1 MITGKIKFKIIS
13 SSSRSCTSE
22 YTRKWTLMY
31 CVTDNISGLNDWN
44 GVLIIL
50 ISNRERSWM
59 LWISTVLGCRTW
71 APRVKPNKTWL
82 CSHLVPAHGA
92 RVQYSLGSNV
102 NTPFLWVPTPVL
114 PFFIRKLKWTPDASE
129 AIAVLS
135 PRALKYAHRFEMASD
150 KEKWGNMSVVTY
162 KLPQVWT

>member
-1 MITGKIKFKIIS
+1 MITRKIKFKIIS

-22 YTRKWTLMY
+22 YSRKWTSMY

-59 LWISTVLGCRTW
+59 LWISTVLRCRAW
-71 APRVKPNKTWL
+71 APTVKPEKTWL

-92 RVQYSLGSNV
+92 RVQYSLGGNV
-102 NTPFLWVPTPVL
+102 NTPFLSVPTPVL
-114 PFFIRKLKWTPDASE
+114 PFFFIRKLKWTQDASE
-129 AIAVLS
+129 AIAVCYPELS
-135 PRALKYAHRFEMASD
+135 TTLAVLKWRLIRRN
-150 KEKWGNMSVVTY
+150 G
-162 KLPQVWT
+162 